1 MKFWLWFAVLFAVL
15 VLLEL
20 RQFFY
25 DKNNF
30 DPFWL
35 GWNLAFML
43 NCVVRALD
51 LRRDSR

>member
-1 MKFWLWFAVLFAVL
+1 MFTGLFAAL

-20 RQFFY
+20 WQFRY
-25 DKNNF
+25 DPNNF

-43 NCVVRALD
+43 NSLTRALD
-51 LRRDSR
+51 ERSA